1 MPFGQLAEVL
11 SQKLFSEVGV
21 GLTEDSKLFLAQKAF
36 RNKNIDNYENLSL
49 SWDQFND
56 DTFPGPLP
64 DNKPF
69 TFFEWFYAIM
79 KTLKDHLGKL
89 WRENKI
95 VGFISRQNAE
105 NLLSYCSP
113 GTFFLS
119 FSDSIPGAI
128 TVSAVSS
135 SGTVVSLEPFNSN
148 DLNTRC
154 LANRLRDLQMLNCLY
169 PNMPKEEAFGEHYT
183 TSELKSPNGYIKIEL
198 KTCVPG

>member
-1 MPFGQLAEVL
+1 M
-11 SQKLFSEVGV
+11 
-21 GLTEDSKLFLAQKAF
+21 
-36 RNKNIDNYENLSL
+36 
-49 SWDQFND
+49 SWDQINA
-56 DTFPGPLP
+56 DTFTGQPT
-64 DNKPF
+64 DVKPF

-79 KTLKDHLGKL
+79 KTLKEHLAEL

-105 NLLSYCSP
+105 NLLFYSSP
-113 GTFFLS
+113 GTFLLR

-135 SGTVVSLEPFNSN
+135 SGKVVSLEPFNSN
-148 DLNTRC
+148 NLRTRC

-169 PNMPKEEAFGEHYT
+169 PNITKEEAFGEHYT